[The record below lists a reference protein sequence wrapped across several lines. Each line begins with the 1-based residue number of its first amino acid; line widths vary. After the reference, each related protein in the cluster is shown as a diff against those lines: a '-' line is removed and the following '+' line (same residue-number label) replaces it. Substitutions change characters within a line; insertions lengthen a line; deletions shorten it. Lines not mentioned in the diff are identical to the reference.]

1 MADTVAKAGAPDRNR
16 TYDLQIRNLTLYP
29 TELQAHYNLYQ
40 THFTYPAA
48 LSAILR
54 YNLFHKSLRMQ
65 GKEQTHYKSLLVY
78 QAKAG
83 LSLITLKPT
92 GEFR

>member
-1 MADTVAKAGAPDRNR
+1 
-16 TYDLQIRNLTLYP
+16 
-29 TELQAHYNLYQ
+29 
-40 THFTYPAA
+40 
-48 LSAILR
+48 
-54 YNLFHKSLRMQ
+54 LFHKSLRMQ